1 MNIVFWTT
9 IVVVGVSL
17 SVFGALIVRH
27 NSQRIDLS
35 QHHDFVNSMLGVVA
49 TLFAILL
56 GFLVAQSLTNYED
69 IRGKVGD
76 EANRLGDIYRFAIGL
91 PDRDRIALRE
101 CCRQYCHEIM
111 DVEWPQMEKRQVSP
125 TIISTINKMWQI
137 ILSYEPAD
145 NRQNNIQQSLM
156 AAAGQMGEDRRSRI
170 TAMLT
175 DLSPVLLFVVI
186 GGCVIMVVFTYF
198 FYVESVALH
207 CLMTGVIALC
217 LLGNLML
224 LNIYSNPFRGLLK
237 ITPTAFEVERYWFAL
252 PEDII
257 KFKSSDKS
265 TSK

>member
-1 MNIVFWTT
+1 MHISFWL
-9 IVVVGVSL
+9 IVVVGGVSL
-17 SVFGALIVRH
+17 SVIGTLLVRRRFK
-27 NSQRIDLS
+27 RIDLS

-76 EANRLGDIYRFAIGL
+76 EANRLGDIYRFAVGL
-91 PDRDRIALRE
+91 PDHDRIALRQ

-111 DVEWPQMEKRQVSP
+111 DIEWTQMENRKISP
-125 TIISTINKMWQI
+125 TIIRTINEMWRI

-156 AAAGQMGEDRRSRI
+156 AAAEQMGEDRRSRI

-198 FYVESVALH
+198 FSVESVALH
-207 CLMTGVIALC
+207 CLMTGLIALC
-217 LLGNLML
+217 LVGNLML

-257 KFKSSDKS
+257 KFKSSEKS
-265 TSK
+265 TSQ